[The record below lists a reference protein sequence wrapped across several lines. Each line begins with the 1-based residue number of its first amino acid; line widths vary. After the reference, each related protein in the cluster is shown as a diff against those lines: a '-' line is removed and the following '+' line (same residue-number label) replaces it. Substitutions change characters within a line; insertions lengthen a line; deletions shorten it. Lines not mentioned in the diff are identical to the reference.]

1 MTCDCN
7 MCHILAD
14 ALKASFWLW
23 LCSFPP
29 AVRLV
34 CLREGLLFHF
44 RMMEQNVNCPRMNI

>member
-14 ALKASFWLW
+14 ALKASFWFW